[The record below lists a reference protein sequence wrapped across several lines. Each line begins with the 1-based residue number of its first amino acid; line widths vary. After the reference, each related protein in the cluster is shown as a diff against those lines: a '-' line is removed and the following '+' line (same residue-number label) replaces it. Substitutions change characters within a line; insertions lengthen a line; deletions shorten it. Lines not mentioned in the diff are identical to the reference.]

1 MLDYVTSKEYFCNA
15 GDWGSIPGSGRSP
28 GERNDNALQYSCL
41 GNPKDRGA
49 WWATV
54 YGISK
59 ELDMTYQLN
68 NNNNVTVSLA

>member
-1 MLDYVTSKEYFCNA
+1 MLDYVTVKDSFCNA

-28 GERNDNALQYSCL
+28 GERNGNALQYSCL
-41 GNPKDRGA
+41 GNPMDRGA

-54 YGISK
+54 HGLSK